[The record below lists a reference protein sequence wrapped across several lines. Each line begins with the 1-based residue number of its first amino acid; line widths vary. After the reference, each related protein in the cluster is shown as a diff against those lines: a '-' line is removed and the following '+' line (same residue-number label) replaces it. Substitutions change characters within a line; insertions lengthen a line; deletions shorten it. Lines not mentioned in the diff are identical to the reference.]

1 MLIRVGVDIV
11 SIERVQKAVD
21 RWGDR
26 FLNRVFTPRERQEC
40 GARVE
45 SLAAR
50 FAAKEAVLKA
60 LGTGLDAGIS
70 WQDVEIA
77 GRGTVPRVHLARVA
91 ERRATALGLDAWTVS
106 LSHDEGVAIA
116 VVVGYGLSE
125 REG

>member
-26 FLNRVFTPRERQEC
+26 FLNRVFTSRERQEC

-77 GRGTVPRVHLARVA
+77 GRGTVPRVHLARIA
-91 ERRATALGLDAWTVS
+91 ERRAATLGLNAWTVS
-106 LSHDEGVAIA
+106 LSHDKGVAIA